1 MSWTTISGSE
11 APMRCWLEWP
21 ENPRT
26 LVLVLPEVFGINA
39 WLRSFAARLAEAG
52 HGALV
57 IPIFSRTAPE
67 LDLGYGDAALAEG
80 RRHRD
85 AVTVAGFQR
94 DLEVALGWI
103 AAQPA
108 LADLPLAGV
117 GFCFGGHLAWHLA
130 CRPELRATVS
140 FYGARVASAGPGG
153 GAPTLAVAP
162 EIPGSFDVW
171 LGADDPLMPSD
182 EQEAIKAALRAVDPS
197 GKRLRCHTALGA
209 GHGFMCD
216 QRADHHPEAA
226 EQGWLALLS
235 RLNEIANG

>member
-1 MSWTTISGSE
+1 MSWTTISGFD
-11 APMRCWLEWP
+11 APMRCWLQLP

-57 IPIFSRTAPE
+57 LPIFSRTAPE
-67 LDLGYGDAALAEG
+67 LDLGYDAAALAEG

-85 AVTVAGFQR
+85 AVTVDGFKH
-94 DLEVALGWI
+94 DLEAALAWI

-108 LADLPLAGV
+108 FVDLPLAGV

-162 EIPGSFDVW
+162 AISGSFDVW
-171 LGADDPLMPSD
+171 LGADDPLMPPD

-197 GKRLRCHTALGA
+197 GNRLRCHTALEA

-226 EQGWLALLS
+226 EQGWQVLLS
-235 RLNEIANG
+235 RLDEVASG

>member
-26 LVLVLPEVFGINA
+26 LALVLPEVFGINA

-108 LADLPLAGV
+108 LADLPLA
-117 GFCFGGHLAWHLA
+117 

-171 LGADDPLMPSD
+171 LGADDPLMPPG

-197 GKRLRCHTALGA
+197 GKHLCCHTALGA

-235 RLNEIANG
+235 RLDSVASA